1 MTNNPTFSE
10 WIAGKDHKPFGKGKY
25 HSEKYIR
32 ALRDNVEI
40 VFPGDLDAK
49 NCKRYLDLLEERLDL
64 ERYDVD
70 DMVEKLT
77 GIYRLI
83 NVLKADTRKFL
94 LMFGQ
99 EFGWSQEISSTFDP
113 IESVGDCRTAL
124 DRYARY
130 LMGVASKLVQ
140 HAAYTRDYYENNYTI
155 KPRDGS
161 RLLILRND
169 WDKMKTMVNDYQSMQ
184 GAMNAKSFLKKY
196 GLSRVKHRKGEFHFY
211 FE

>member
-1 MTNNPTFSE
+1 MANNPIFSE

-25 HSEKYIR
+25 HSEKYIM

-40 VFPGDLDAK
+40 VFPQNLDAK
-49 NCKRYLDLLEERLDL
+49 NCKRFLDLLEERLDL
-64 ERYDVD
+64 ERYDID

-99 EFGWSQEISSTFDP
+99 EFGWSQEISSKFNP

-130 LMGVASKLVQ
+130 LMGVASNLVQ
-140 HAAYTRDYYENNYTI
+140 HAEYTRDYYDKNYTI
-155 KPRDGS
+155 KPLVGS
-161 RLLILRND
+161 NLLVLPNE
-169 WDKMKTMVNDYQSMQ
+169 WKKMRTLVNDYQSMES
-184 GAMNAKSFLKKY
+184 ALDTKRFKNKY
-196 GLSRVKHRKGEFHFY
+196 GLSQVKHRKGEFYFY